1 MTVFVYQLRL
11 AFKSLRRNPVLSA
24 LMVVAIGLGI
34 AVSTA
39 SVTIYY
45 IYSGNP
51 IPDKSDVLFHVELD
65 NWHPDKP
72 FDSDHPE
79 RAPFQLSYRDA
90 TAIMQ
95 SDVPTYQTAAFRGEF
110 IVFPDDDQQRP
121 FREHIRMC
129 FSDFFLMFEVPFQY
143 GNGWDEA
150 ADQTPESVIVIDSE
164 MNQKLFGG
172 INSVGRSLKIQDRYF
187 TIIGVLAPWRPTPSY
202 YDPTGDPF
210 GKPEG
215 IFMPF
220 NFTPV
225 LEVYSSGS
233 TWGWTPDSITNH
245 EAYMQSEMLWI
256 QMWVQLDS
264 ATQKQAYQDYLDAY
278 VIEQKKLGRFA
289 RPLNN
294 RLLNVMTML
303 EEQEVVP
310 DSTRSQLVVS
320 LLFLVVCAI
329 NLIGILLGKF
339 LSRAPEIGVRRAL
352 GASRSSV
359 FIQHVLECEVIGVL
373 GGGLGLAISVLVLN
387 LINRMLSTGEHLHLD
402 LTMVGAGLLLSLVA
416 GLIAGVYP
424 SWRICHVAPAVHLK
438 MQ

>member
-1 MTVFVYQLRL
+1 VVFVYLLRL

-51 IPDKSDVLFHVELD
+51 IPHKSDVLFHVELD
-65 NWHPDKP
+65 NWHPDTP

-90 TAIMQ
+90 MAIMQ
-95 SDVPTYQTAAFRGEF
+95 SDIPTYRNAAFRAEL
-110 IVFPDDDQQRP
+110 IVFPDDDHQRP
-121 FREHIRMC
+121 FREYIRMC
-129 FSDFFLMFEVPFQY
+129 FSDFFMMFEVPFQY
-143 GNGWDEA
+143 GSGWDDA
-150 ADQTPESVIVIDSE
+150 ADLAPESVIVIDSE

-172 INSVGRSLKIQDRYF
+172 INSVGRSLKIEDRYF
-187 TIIGVLAPWRPTPSY
+187 TIIGVLAPWHPTPRH
-202 YDPTGDPF
+202 YDPTTRPF
-210 GKPEG
+210 GKPEA

-225 LEVYSSGS
+225 FEANSSGN
-233 TWGWTPDSITNH
+233 TWGWTSDDINS
-245 EAYMQSEMLWI
+245 YGDYLQSELLWI
-256 QMWVQLDS
+256 QMWVQLENE
-264 ATQKQAYQDYLDAY
+264 TQRQEYQDFLDAY
-278 VIEQKKLGRFA
+278 VLEQKRLGRFA

-294 RLLNVMTML
+294 RLLNVMTTL
-303 EEQEVVP
+303 EEHEVVP

-320 LLFLVVCAI
+320 LLFLIVCAI

-352 GASRSSV
+352 GASRYSV
-359 FIQHVLECEVIGVL
+359 FIQHVVECEVIGIL
-373 GGGLGLAISVLVLN
+373 GGGFGLVISVLVLN
-387 LINRMLSTGEHLHLD
+387 LINRMLAAGEQLHLD
-402 LTMVGAGLLLSLVA
+402 LNMVGAGLLLSLVA
-416 GLIAGVYP
+416 GLIAGIYP

>member
-1 MTVFVYQLRL
+1 VFVYLLRL

-51 IPDKSDVLFHVELD
+51 IPDKSDMLFHVELD

-72 FDSDHPE
+72 FDSEHPE

-95 SDVPTYQTAAFRGEF
+95 SDIPTYQTAAFRGELN
-110 IVFPDDDQQRP
+110 VFPDDDQQRP

-129 FSDFFLMFEVPFQY
+129 FSDFFMMFEVPFQY
-143 GNGWDEA
+143 GSGWDDA
-150 ADQTPESVIVIDSE
+150 ADKAPESVIVIDSE

-172 INSVGRSLKIQDRYF
+172 VNSVGRSLKIEDRYF
-187 TIIGVLAPWRPTPSY
+187 TVIGVLEPWRPTPRH
-202 YDPTGDPF
+202 YDPTGNPF
-210 GKPEG
+210 RKPEA

-225 LEVYSSGS
+225 FEVHSSGN
-233 TWGWTPDSITNH
+233 TWGWTSDEITNYG
-245 EAYMQSEMLWI
+245 EYLQSELLWI
-256 QMWVQLDS
+256 QMWVQLDTE
-264 ATQKQAYQDYLDAY
+264 TQRQEYQDFLDAY
-278 VIEQKKLGRFA
+278 VLEQKRLGRFS

-294 RLLNVMTML
+294 RLLNVMTTL
-303 EEQEVVP
+303 EEHEVVP

-352 GASRSSV
+352 GASRNSV
-359 FIQHVLECEVIGVL
+359 FIQHVLECEVIGIL

-387 LINRMLSTGEHLHLD
+387 LINRMLSSGEQLHLD

>member
-1 MTVFVYQLRL
+1 MFGYLLRL
-11 AFKSLRRNPVLSA
+11 AFESLRRNPFLSA

-51 IPDKSDVLFHVELD
+51 IPQKSDVLFHVELD
-65 NWHPDKP
+65 NWHPDTP
-72 FDSDHPE
+72 FDRDHPE
-79 RAPFQLSYRDA
+79 RAPFQLSYRDSM
-90 TAIMQ
+90 AIMQ
-95 SDVPTYQTAAFRGEF
+95 SDIPTHQNAAFRTEL

-129 FSDFFLMFEVPFQY
+129 FSDFFKMFEVPFQY
-143 GNGWDEA
+143 GSGWDDS
-150 ADQTPESVIVIDSE
+150 ADQAPESVIVIDSE

-172 INSVGRSLKIQDRYF
+172 INSVGRSLKIQDRHF
-187 TIIGVLAPWRPTPSY
+187 TIIGVLAPWRPTPRH
-202 YDPTGDPF
+202 YDPTTNPF
-210 GKPEG
+210 GNAEA
-215 IFMPF
+215 IYMPF
-220 NFTPV
+220 NFAPV
-225 LEVYSSGS
+225 LEAFSSGN
-233 TWGWTPDSITNH
+233 TWGWTSEEINDH
-245 EAYMQSEMLWI
+245 EDYLQSELLWI
-256 QMWVQLDS
+256 QMWVQLDNE
-264 ATQKQAYQDYLDAY
+264 TQKQAYQDFLDAY
-278 VIEQKKLGRFA
+278 VLEQKKNGRFV

-294 RLLNVMTML
+294 RLLNVMTTL
-303 EEQEVVP
+303 EEHEVVP

-339 LSRAPEIGVRRAL
+339 LGRAPEIGVRRAL
-352 GASRSSV
+352 GASRFSV

-373 GGGLGLAISVLVLN
+373 GGGLGLVLSVAVLN
-387 LINRMLSTGEHLHLD
+387 LINRMLSSGEQLRLD
-402 LTMVGAGLLLSLVA
+402 LNMVGAGLLLSLMA
-416 GLIAGVYP
+416 GLIAGIYP